1 MCKSDD
7 ARVRALARGCG
18 VFGLSAVSLLAA
30 GGCGSSPTKA
40 ASTRTASTAGTRT
53 AGAASAPA
61 GTVSATASQSSRSV
75 SASSGK
81 TTVTLRAGSHE
92 PRTGTRWPIHFTAT
106 SAAAPAHASVSYE
119 YLLGGQI
126 VARRSYY
133 TFVGRFD
140 DFSIWPRDA
149 VGYPLTFRAVV
160 KVEPTTFNLDY
171 PLRVR
176 P

>member
-1 MCKSDD
+1 
-7 ARVRALARGCG
+7 VCG
-18 VFGLSAVSLLAA
+18 LTAVSLLAA
-30 GGCGSSPTKA
+30 SGCGSSNTKG
-40 ASTRTASTAGTRT
+40 SSIHTASTAGTHT
-53 AGAASAPA
+53 TSGSTAPA
-61 GTVSATASQSSRSV
+61 STVSATAPKSSRSV
-75 SASSGK
+75 SASSGA

-119 YLLGGQI
+119 FLLGGQV
-126 VARRSYY
+126 VARRSHY
-133 TFVGRFD
+133 TFVGHFD

-160 KVEPTTFNLDY
+160 KVGPTTFNLDY